1 MIRLIIKLN
10 KLVLT
15 LLAALLLA
23 VSAFFIFSPS
33 PRPSA
38 YTSGAVAR
46 EETAV
51 PIIMYHGLLKDPAR
65 VGKYVITPSQF
76 ESDLKYIQEHGF
88 TTISMTQL
96 IDYVDHGTPLPENP
110 VILTFDDGYY
120 NNYLYAYPLLQKY
133 QMKAAISIIGKQ
145 TDDYSSRDE
154 NNAYYSHCTWDQLRD
169 MSNSG
174 LVEVQN
180 HTYNLHTNT
189 KGRNGCAKNA
199 MESLEDYTAML
210 TGDVGKLQREIQEE
224 IGVLPNTFTYP
235 FGSFTKETRQIIRGM
250 GFRATLSSES
260 GVSRISRNPE
270 CLYMLKRF
278 LRTSDHSAAEYLN
291 TVKK

>member
-1 MIRLIIKLN
+1 MVIKLN
-10 KLVLT
+10 KLAVF
-15 LLAALLLA
+15 LLAALVIA
-23 VSAFFIFSPS
+23 VSAFFIVFPS
-33 PRPSA
+33 LRPAA
-38 YTSGAVAR
+38 YTSSPVEQ

-51 PIIMYHGLLKDPAR
+51 PILMYHGLLKDPVR
-65 VGKYVITPSQF
+65 TGKYIITPSQF

-96 IDYVDHGTPLPENP
+96 IDYVDHGIPLPENP

-120 NNYLYAYPLLQKY
+120 NNYFYAYPLLQKY
-133 QMKAAISIIGKQ
+133 QMKATISIIGKQ

-154 NNAYYSHCTWDQLRD
+154 NNAYYSHCTWDQLRE
-169 MSNSG
+169 MVNSG
-174 LVEVQN
+174 LIEVQN

-199 MESLEDYTAML
+199 RESLEDYTAML
-210 TGDVGKLQREIQEE
+210 TGDVGQLQREIQEE
-224 IGVLPNTFTYP
+224 IGILPNTFTYP

-260 GVSRISRNPE
+260 GVSKITRDPE

-278 LRTSDHSAAEYLN
+278 LRTSDHSAAEYLS